1 MKYTIIISVFV
12 FSAFL
17 LACGDEREKASSNDS
32 AKCAPDEVNPNG
44 TAELAVIM
52 RGLADHSEAMKTA
65 IQKGD
70 ALPLQPEILERLKT
84 AERTDKNIDESVY
97 NSHADAYLAQMS
109 QLYGGAQE
117 ERQKYFNATIDA
129 CISCHENFCH
139 GPIKRIRKLYLP
151 IN

>member
-1 MKYTIIISVFV
+1 MKYTIITSVFV

-17 LACGDEREKASSNDS
+17 LACVDEREKASSNDS

-65 IQKGD
+65 IQKGE

-84 AERTDKNIDESVY
+84 ADRTDKNIDVQVY

-109 QLYGGAQE
+109 QLYGAAQE
-117 ERQKYFNATIDA
+117 ERPKYFNATIDA

-139 GPIKRIRKLYLP
+139 GPIKRIRKLYLSV
-151 IN
+151 N

>member
-1 MKYTIIISVFV
+1 MKYTVIISVFV

-17 LACGDEREKASSNDS
+17 LACDDDSEKASANDS

-52 RGLADHSEAMKTA
+52 RDMADHSEAMKAA
-65 IQKGD
+65 IQKGE

-84 AERTDKNIDESVY
+84 AERTDKNIDEQVY

-109 QLYGGAQE
+109 QLYGAAAE
-117 ERQKYFNATIDA
+117 ERPKYYNATIDA

-151 IN
+151 VN